1 MEQHFTEFQEKRT
14 TLRGVP
20 RLDCEQSGSPSLKSV
35 GKNAKQAYARDCD
48 RDVRAGMPRAVGSA
62 SVGRRSRT
70 SRLQIS
76 SHVYL
81 FCVFLSDFRGGETA
95 RSLYRH
101 FRNFLN
107 GNFCSIR
114 LSLQKFRN
122 FLVKG
127 SLFGKPTPGLSSEL
141 FSENQFPD
149 YLGTFSIHFSHFRNI
164 RNFCLDG
171 KHAKSRDKFAAT
183 VPGYSILP
191 SNSG

>member
-1 MEQHFTEFQEKRT
+1 MTVT
-14 TLRGVP
+14 VT
-20 RLDCEQSGSPSLKSV
+20 CEQGCRELLVARASEDEV
-35 GKNAKQAYARDCD
+35 ARHAYRYAPTFTCF
-48 RDVRAGMPRAVGSA
+48 AFFS
-62 SVGRRSRT
+62 
-70 SRLQIS
+70 
-76 SHVYL
+76 
-81 FCVFLSDFRGGETA
+81 SDFRGGETA

-127 SLFGKPTPGLSSEL
+127 SLFGKPTPGLPSEL

-171 KHAKSRDKFAAT
+171 STRNRVINLPRLFPATASCRAT
-183 VPGYSILP
+183 VVNLKELLL
-191 SNSG
+191 N